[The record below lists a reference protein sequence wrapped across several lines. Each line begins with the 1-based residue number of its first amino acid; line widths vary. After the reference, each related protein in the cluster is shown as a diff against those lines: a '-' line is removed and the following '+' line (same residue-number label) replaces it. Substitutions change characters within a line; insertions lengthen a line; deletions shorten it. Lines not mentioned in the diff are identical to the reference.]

1 MKKILDVILLG
12 MTIALMAGC
21 SSGGSGSTPIT
32 FSISGTV
39 SGDVAANVTI
49 NLASGVNNST
59 TTASDGTY
67 SFTGLGNG
75 TYTVTPVLKGY
86 IFTPTNQLVTIS
98 GANITGQNFTSISK
112 SSTIN
117 SKWEWTWVSGSKTS
131 NQTGSYVIKGTP
143 DAGNIPG
150 ARASSVSWKDSSDN
164 LWLFGGF
171 GYDSAGNVDL
181 LNDLWKFDSVV
192 SKTWTW
198 VSGSKTSN
206 QPGSYVT
213 KGTADPGNVPGA
225 RSSSVSWIDSGGNL
239 WLFEGWGYDSAG
251 NVGLLN
257 DLWKFDGANW
267 TWVTGSKTSNQPGSY
282 VTKGTADPGNVPGAR
297 SSSVSWK
304 GSGSNLWLFGG
315 WGYDS
320 AGNVGLLN
328 DLWKFDGANWTWV
341 SGSKTYGQVG
351 SYVTKGTANAGN
363 VPGARSSSVSWIDS
377 SGNFWL
383 FGGWGYDSAGDVG
396 LLNDLWKF
404 DSVVSK
410 TWTWVS
416 GSNTYNQAGSAVA
429 VGVPDAGNIPGAR
442 QYSISWIDSSG
453 NLWLFGGI
461 GYDFAGNV
469 NLLNDLWKFDS
480 VVSKTWT
487 WVSGYGQAGS
497 YGTKGTADP
506 GNIPGARE
514 RAVSW
519 IDSSGSLW
527 LFGGYDYDSATN
539 DGGYLNDLWSYSLQ
553 P

>member
-1 MKKILDVILLG
+1 MKMKKILDVILLG

-267 TWVTGSKTSNQPGSY
+267 TWV
-282 VTKGTADPGNVPGAR
+282 
-297 SSSVSWK
+297 
-304 GSGSNLWLFGG
+304 
-315 WGYDS
+315 
-320 AGNVGLLN
+320 
-328 DLWKFDGANWTWV
+328 
-341 SGSKTYGQVG
+341 
-351 SYVTKGTANAGN
+351 
-363 VPGARSSSVSWIDS
+363 
-377 SGNFWL
+377 
-383 FGGWGYDSAGDVG
+383 
-396 LLNDLWKF
+396 
-404 DSVVSK
+404 
-410 TWTWVS
+410 S

-429 VGVPDAGNIPGAR
+429 VGDTAAGNIPGAR
-442 QYSISWIDSSG
+442 QYSVSWIDSSD

-469 NLLNDLWKFDS
+469 NLLNDLWIFDG
-480 VVSKTWT
+480 TNWT
-487 WVSGYGQAGS
+487 WLSGYGQVGS
-497 YGTKGTADP
+497 YGTIGHAVTS
-506 GNIPGARE
+506 NIPGARSSS
-514 RAVSW
+514 VSW
-519 IDSSGSLW
+519 IDSSGYLW

-539 DGGYLNDLWSYSLQ
+539 DGGYLNDLWLYQ